1 MRTSTR
7 DAPGLL
13 PDALSSS
20 LATSL
25 NNPRAVPP
33 PPSSEREIGRYLRL
47 SVAVAVAT
55 LALTA
60 GAWWFTGSGSRRSD
74 AREVFGNLA
83 GASFA
88 LLMVGLARQPPD
100 LEHPYGHHKAEYFSG
115 GFEGLL
121 ILLAALAIVWA
132 AVQRLIDPRPIQ
144 ALGLGLG
151 LTVLGSLLNAGLAWA
166 MLRKAREH
174 RSVALEAD
182 ARHLFTDVWTSAG
195 VLLGLV
201 AVRLSGWLWLDPVIA
216 IAVALH
222 IASEGVGLVRRAAD
236 GLMDHSATTEVRSVI
251 DRTLARFADPALRF
265 DHVMTRDAGQR
276 LFLNLH
282 LHLPADWTLGQ
293 ADGLRRS
300 VEQALM
306 NALPELRAT
315 IELLPL
321 DVEPLAHDGQD
332 GPDQATGRQTTAT
345 RR

>member
-1 MRTSTR
+1 MNNTS
-7 DAPGLL
+7 
-13 PDALSSS
+13 AL
-20 LATSL
+20 
-25 NNPRAVPP
+25 PP
-33 PPSSEREIGRYLRL
+33 PPSEREIGRYLRL
-47 SVAVAVAT
+47 SVAVAVGT
-55 LALTA
+55 IALKT
-60 GAWWFTGSGSRRSD
+60 GAWWLTGSVSLLSD
-74 AREVFGNLA
+74 AMEGFVNLA

-121 ILLAALAIVWA
+121 ILLAALTIVWT
-132 AVQRLIDPRPIQ
+132 AVQRLIEPRPLE

-151 LTVLGSLLNAGLAWA
+151 LTVLGSLLNAALAWA

-195 VLLGLV
+195 ILLGLV
-201 AVRLSGWLWLDPVIA
+201 AVRFSGWLWLDPVIA

-222 IASEGVGLVRRAAD
+222 IASEGVRLVRRAAD
-236 GLMDHSATTEVRSVI
+236 GLMDHSVTSEVRFVI
-251 DRTLARFADPALRF
+251 DRTLARFADPAIRF
-265 DHVMTRDAGQR
+265 DHVTTRDAGQR

-282 LHLPADWTLGQ
+282 LHLPADWTLGR

-306 NALPELRAT
+306 GALPELRAT

-332 GPDQATGRQTTAT
+332 APGPEPEPDQTTGRQTTAT